1 MVTTARRIEKFLDL
15 GKQPIANA
23 FISPGKCQNEFF
35 YDLEVGLDT
44 ETNLVSHINCVDP
57 PLMFNDDYVYY
68 TSGSKTMVKHFEEI
82 AGSLKQRFAPRRV
95 MEIGSNDGTF
105 LKNFATDNTVAV
117 EPCGNFAKHTRE
129 MGYETHSEFWTQS
142 LAAKIATE
150 DRFDLIYSANCMC
163 HIPDLD
169 ETFAA
174 IYYSLSNKG
183 VFVFEDPSLSEMLE
197 RNSYD
202 QIYDEHAHVFS
213 VTALN
218 NVLSNAG
225 LEIFSVDKT
234 QVHGGS
240 NRVYVQ
246 KKGGPQPEDG
256 TLGMELEQ
264 EKLAKIHSPKTYHDF
279 ASRVEKSKTQLLEL
293 LYEIKGDGN
302 KIISYGA
309 TSKSTSVFNYCGI
322 GPNLIDYITDTTPD
336 KQGKLSPGVH
346 IPVVSPEEGFD
357 DSVDYAFLGAWNY
370 LEEITK
376 KERKFLKR
384 GGQFITHVPEVSVYN
399 KEETITCQK

>member
-1 MVTTARRIEKFLDL
+1 
-15 GKQPIANA
+15 
-23 FISPGKCQNEFF
+23 
-35 YDLEVGLDT
+35 
-44 ETNLVSHINCVDP
+44 
-57 PLMFNDDYVYY
+57 
-68 TSGSKTMVKHFEEI
+68 
-82 AGSLKQRFAPRRV
+82 
-95 MEIGSNDGTF
+95 
-105 LKNFATDNTVAV
+105 
-117 EPCGNFAKHTRE
+117 
-129 MGYETHSEFWTQS
+129 
-142 LAAKIATE
+142 
-150 DRFDLIYSANCMC
+150 
-163 HIPDLD
+163 
-169 ETFAA
+169 
-174 IYYSLSNKG
+174 
-183 VFVFEDPSLSEMLE
+183 MLE

-225 LEIFSVDKT
+225 LEIFGVDKT

-246 KKGGPQPEDG
+246 KKRGSQPEDG